1 MRYFISQTHINH
13 ATGRPKSLKP
23 EAFMNH
29 QRVMDVLGLLVATEK
44 TISRKGI
51 YWKDELAPRTTR
63 IAGGPNLG
71 IGQKQRK
78 LIAQTLGYRLS
89 ADCASG
95 DTAPDPLPLPWGHC
109 GPCGC
114 WCWTP
119 MLLVPWLPPERII
132 LFLFSIPYCQWLLF
146 LMGTWNEWALCTPES
161 VPWPERMLRMEVAH
175 LCSYCRQSRALPPQ
189 KTYTQGSSPN
199 IGRASGQP
207 KTWPMSTIVTKINFK
222 SSDGV
227 ISRCLCGS
235 VS

>member
-1 MRYFISQTHINH
+1 MRYFISLTHINH

-63 IAGGPNLG
+63 TAGGPNLE
-71 IGQKQRK
+71 IGQKQKK

-95 DTAPDPLPLPWGHC
+95 DTAPDPLPLSQSHY

-119 MLLVPWLPPERII
+119 MMLVPWLPSERII
-132 LFLFSIPYCQWLLF
+132 LLFPYLTVSGSCSLWVHG
-146 LMGTWNEWALCTPES
+146 MSGPC
-161 VPWPERMLRMEVAH
+161 AH
-175 LCSYCRQSRALPPQ
+175 LSLCPGQ
-189 KTYTQGSSPN
+189 KGCWEW
-199 IGRASGQP
+199 G
-207 KTWPMSTIVTKINFK
+207 
-222 SSDGV
+222 
-227 ISRCLCGS
+227 
-235 VS
+235 